1 MLQTQKRKIKRY
13 LQILDENR
21 YFNAV
26 QVDGVKYCDADYK
39 TSNTPPPASAF
50 KPYTCGEPWG
60 TGTDTHAWFNV
71 KISVPEN
78 MRGVPVELCLS
89 SENKGLWDACNPQYI
104 VYVDGKLRQGADI
117 NHTTVELDGNG
128 EYDIYIYGYTG
139 PRLSSTKLFLSLRNR
154 RNDVDGLYYDI
165 KVPFDTIDFL
175 DEGSREYA
183 TTLALLDEAVSM
195 LNLYSVGDEAFFESV
210 AKAREF
216 MKAEFYEGVCGKS
229 TEVAACIGHT
239 HIDCA
244 WQWTFKQ
251 SREKVQRSFGTVLEL
266 MKRYPEYRFMSSQPL
281 LYKYLKEEAPEL
293 YEEVKQRVKE
303 GRWEPEG
310 AMWVEA
316 DCNLTSGESL
326 VRQIVYGK
334 RFFKEE
340 FGVESHILWLP
351 DVFGYSAAMPQ
362 ILRKSG
368 VDWFVT
374 SKISW
379 NETNQMPND
388 TFKWHGIDGTGIN
401 TYFLT
406 AQDKIADKKPQRY
419 TTYIGN
425 TKPAMLAGTY
435 ERYQNKNISDEAIIT
450 FGFGDGGGGPTTEDL
465 EYLRRS
471 EKGLPGVP
479 KSEIK
484 FAGEFLNKLEEKIN
498 NNSKLLPAWH
508 GELYLEFHRG
518 TYTSISKNKRNNRT
532 CEFLYLDAENLSVL
546 AGKLLGVDFPKEAL
560 REGWEEILNNQF
572 HDVIPGSSIG
582 EVYEQCDI
590 DYAKIKAIGEAA
602 KSKAEESIAKGLKK
616 GGYAVFN
623 PHSFNVGGIVKVDG
637 VSAIVPTIP
646 SKGYKRVEK
655 SELVTDN
662 HIRIDG
668 NKVETDIYT
677 VKFDEHWQ
685 IESIYDKLAGREVL
699 TGIGNEIRIYPD
711 YPDIYDAWEWQP
723 YSKDEYKAFVEVSS
737 VERVSDGVRE
747 GIKVTRPYLSSA
759 FEQTVWFTDGG
770 RRIDFETSVDWHEH
784 HTMVK
789 AAFPV
794 DINADKA
801 TYEIQ
806 FGTIERPTH
815 FNTSWDK
822 AKFEVCAQ
830 KFADLS
836 EGGYGV
842 AILNDC
848 KYGHDIHGGTIQLS
862 LFRSP
867 TDPWPDADQGKIE
880 FTYSLMPHEN
890 SFVCSDVQ
898 REAYYLNYPMR
909 AVATAGNENSLPESY
924 SLISVNRE
932 NVICETVKEA
942 ECGNDTVV
950 RLYES
955 KNMKCEAEL
964 TLGFEAKTCCL
975 CDMLEREIKEL
986 PVNNGT
992 VRIPMGAFEIVT
1004 LKFKN

>member
-13 LQILDENR
+13 LQILADRR
-21 YFNAV
+21 YFNSTKV
-26 QVDGVKYCDADYK
+26 EGIEYCEAGYK
-39 TSNTPPPASAF
+39 TDNTPPPASEF
-50 KPYTCGEPWG
+50 KPYVCSEPWG
-60 TGTDTHAWFNV
+60 TGTDTHAWFHV
-71 KISVPEN
+71 KISIPEN
-78 MRGVPVELCLS
+78 MKGAPVELYIS
-89 SENKGLWDACNPQYI
+89 SENIGGWDALNPQYI
-104 VYVDGKLRQGADI
+104 IYIDGEIRQGADI

-128 EYDIYIYGYTG
+128 EYDVYIYGYTG
-139 PRLSSTKLFLSLRNR
+139 MSLKTTKLFLTLRNR
-154 RNDVDGLYYDI
+154 RDEVVGLYYDI
-165 KVPFDTIDFL
+165 KVPFDTTDFL
-175 DEGSREYA
+175 DENSREYA
-183 TTLALLDEAVSM
+183 DILAVLDGAISLLD
-195 LNLYSVGDEAFFESV
+195 LYNVGDEAFYESV
-210 AKAREF
+210 SKAREF
-216 MKAEFYEGVCGKS
+216 MKKEFYEGLCGNN
-229 TEVAACIGHT
+229 TEVTACIGHT

-244 WQWTFKQ
+244 WKWTFKQ

-266 MKRYPEYRFMSSQPL
+266 MRRYPEYKFMSSQPL

-293 YEEVKQRVKE
+293 YEELKQRVKE

-326 VRQIVYGK
+326 IRQVVYGK

-340 FGVESHILWLP
+340 FGIESRVLWLP

-362 ILRKSG
+362 ILRKCG

-379 NETNQMPND
+379 NDTNLMPND

-406 AQDKIADKKPQRY
+406 AQDKERGKAPKRY
-419 TTYIGN
+419 TTYVGK
-425 TKPAMLAGTY
+425 TKPSMIAGSY
-435 ERYQNKNISDEAIIT
+435 DRYQNKNLTNEAIVT
-450 FGFGDGGGGPTTEDL
+450 FGFGDGGGGPTIEDL

-471 EKGLPGVP
+471 EKGLPGIP

-484 FAGEFLNKLEEKIN
+484 FAGDFLNALEENIKKN
-498 NNSKLLPAWH
+498 PRLLPKWY

-532 CEFLYLDAENLSVL
+532 SEFLYLDAENLSVL
-546 AGKLLGVDFPKEAL
+546 AGKLLGAEFPKEAL

-582 EVYEQCDI
+582 DVYKQCDI
-590 DYAKIKAIGEAA
+590 DYARIKAIGEAA
-602 KSKAEESIAKGLKK
+602 KSKAEESIAKGLKE
-616 GGYAVFN
+616 GGYAIFN
-623 PHSFNVGGIVKVDG
+623 PHSFNTCGIVKVDG

-646 SKGYKRVEK
+646 GKGYRRVEK
-655 SELVTDN
+655 SELVADN
-662 HIRIDG
+662 HIIFDG
-668 NKVETDIYT
+668 NKVETDVYT
-677 VKFDEHWQ
+677 VTFDEHWQ
-685 IESIYDKLAGREVL
+685 IESIYDKLACREVL
-699 TGIGNEIRIYPD
+699 TDCGNEIRIYPD
-711 YPDIYDAWEWQP
+711 YPDVYDAWEWNP
-723 YSKDEYKAFVEVSS
+723 YSLEEYKPLLSLAS
-737 VERVSDGVRE
+737 VERISDGVRE
-747 GIKVTRPYLSSA
+747 GIKITRPYLSST
-759 FEQTVWFTDGG
+759 FEQTVWFTDSG

-909 AVATAGNENSLPESY
+909 AVAAEGKESSLPESF
-924 SLISVNRE
+924 SLVSVDRE
-932 NVICETVKEA
+932 NVICETVKES

-964 TLGFEAKTCCL
+964 TVGFDAKTCYL

-992 VRIPMGAFEIVT
+992 VKIPMGAFEIVT